1 MSTPSI
7 LPVVDQPGSTAA
19 ARWKVTIFNDDH
31 ILRDDVFDAL
41 IRATG
46 CDAQEADIEIWEAEK
61 YGKAPVHF
69 ANRAECESAAWIIS
83 RVGVKTEVSME
94 WDD

>member
-7 LPVVDQPGSTAA
+7 LPVVDQSALTGA
-19 ARWKVTIFNDDH
+19 ARWKVTIFNDDN
-31 ILRDDVFDAL
+31 ILRDDVFEAL
-41 IRATG
+41 LRATG
-46 CDAQEADIEIWEAEK
+46 CDAQEAEIEIWEAER

-69 ANRAECESAAWIIS
+69 ANRAECESAAWIIG
-83 RVGVKTEVSME
+83 RIGVKTEVSLE